1 MTAAA
6 PVTRGRPRHSS
17 IDRGI
22 MDATVRML
30 GDVGYQSL
38 SMAGVAA
45 AAGVGR
51 PALYRRFPSKTELV
65 VAAILNL
72 TDAPEP
78 VLPADTRGAL
88 AALLGATADALAK
101 PGSMAI
107 LGSLLAQET
116 RDPELI
122 AFFRERVFA
131 PRQAVVHALLQHG
144 IDSGYVRT
152 DLDLEVA
159 DALLFGA
166 LLAHATLGEPVDAA
180 WRDRVID
187 QVWKAI
193 ASVGPGLQ

>member
-17 IDRGI
+17 IDQAI
-22 MDATVRML
+22 MDTTVRML
-30 GDVGYQSL
+30 GEVGYQSL

-45 AAGVGR
+45 TAGVGR
-51 PALYRRFPSKTELV
+51 PALYRRFPSKRDLV
-65 VAAILNL
+65 VAAILDL

-78 VLPADTRGAL
+78 VLPTDTRGAL
-88 AALLGATADALAK
+88 AALLGATADALAR
-101 PGSMAI
+101 PGGMAI
-107 LGSLLAQET
+107 LGSLLAQEA
-116 RDPELI
+116 RDPDLI
-122 AFFRERVFA
+122 AVFRERVFA
-131 PRQAVVHALLQHG
+131 PRQAVINALLQQG
-144 IDSGYVRT
+144 IDAGDVRS

-166 LLAHATLGEPVDAA
+166 LLARATLGEPVDAA

-193 ASVGPGLQ
+193 ASTDPGLS